1 MIKLAPH
8 LLFRTE
14 ADGTG
19 ILFDPNDGQT
29 FLLNRTS
36 ALICRC
42 LEKGAEKSAI
52 LAEIAAHADNVPENA
67 AAEVDA
73 FIETLRERGYLVP

>member
-1 MIKLAPH
+1 MIKLSPH

-52 LAEIAAHADNVPENA
+52 LAEIAAHADNVPETA